1 MEIKGAVLDLDGTLL
16 DSLDIWD
23 TVAGIYLESIG
34 CRPQENLNEVIRN
47 MSLFQ
52 AAGYLRRQ
60 YDIPL
65 SQAEITDG
73 IYTQLK
79 KYYRGEVRLKA
90 GVRDLLLYLR
100 QKGIRMCVA
109 TAGDRRLAQAALKRC
124 GIFSAFEGIIAC
136 DELYTGK
143 NKPEIYEQ
151 AMKLLG
157 TRRAE
162 TLVFE
167 DALYALQTAKKAG
180 CMTVAVYD
188 CHEMHQNEMQ
198 VQSDLYL
205 KDFTHLEELDRMLSA

>member
-1 MEIKGAVLDLDGTLL
+1 MKIKGTVLDLDGTLL

-34 CRPQENLNEVIRN
+34 RRPQENLNEVIGN

-52 AAGYLRRQ
+52 AAGYLRMQ
-60 YDIPL
+60 YGIPL
-65 SQAEITDG
+65 SQAEVTDG
-73 IYTQLK
+73 MYALLK
-79 KYYRGEVRLKA
+79 KYYRDEVRLKA
-90 GVRDLLLYLR
+90 GVRDLLFFFQ

-109 TAGDRRLAQAALKRC
+109 TAGDHRLAQAALKRC
-124 GIFSAFEGIIAC
+124 GIISAFEGIIAC
-136 DELYTGK
+136 DEIHTGK
-143 NKPEIYEQ
+143 NKPEIFEQ

-180 CMTVAVYD
+180 FMTVAVYD

-198 VQSDLYL
+198 AQADLYL
-205 KDFTHLEELDRMLSA
+205 KDFTHLEDLDRMLSA